1 MSGARARSLPSDPR
15 QADREWS
22 GATPPLWAVALRGR
36 CPRCGQGR
44 LFAGLLAIRE
54 RCEVCGLDL
63 RGNDAGDGAPV
74 GVMFVL
80 GPILVILAFWM
91 ETRFDPPLWV
101 FALVMIAIT
110 PPLAVLLMRPAKA
123 ALVAIQY
130 RYRGAGTGR

>member
-1 MSGARARSLPSDPR
+1 LPAEPAAPDWVGPPPSL
-15 QADREWS
+15 
-22 GATPPLWAVALRGR
+22 LAVALRGR
-36 CPRCGQGR
+36 CPRCGQGK
-44 LFAGLLAIRE
+44 LFQGVLAIRE

-91 ETRFDPPLWV
+91 EFRFDPPLWV
-101 FALVMIAIT
+101 YVAV
-110 PPLAVLLMRPAKA
+110 LAVVTPALTVVLMRPAKA

-130 RYRGAGTGR
+130 RYRRSEMRH